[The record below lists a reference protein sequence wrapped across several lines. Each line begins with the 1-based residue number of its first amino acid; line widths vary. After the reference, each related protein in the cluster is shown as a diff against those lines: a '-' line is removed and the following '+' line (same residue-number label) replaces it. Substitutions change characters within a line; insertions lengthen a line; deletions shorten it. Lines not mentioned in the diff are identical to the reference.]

1 MTLDIIEDRMNA
13 AVAEMSHYVES
24 DFLVVNKDFDQALDE
39 LQFIVLSQRLRTSRQ
54 QTILSGMLQ
63 NLLN

>member
-1 MTLDIIEDRMNA
+1 MNA

-39 LQFIVLSQRLRTSRQ
+39 LQFIVASQRLRTARQ
-54 QTILSGMLQ
+54 QEILSGMLQ
-63 NLLN
+63 NLLK